1 MRVKLCARCP
11 YTPEDLIGHY
21 DSQAALYVCA
31 KCDGSQE
38 VITNKNARRSA
49 ISSKSVGG
57 TNFLSK
63 ATHPKQL
70 SKSLAAKLL
79 SPVQP

>member
-1 MRVKLCARCP
+1 MRVKLCARCS
-11 YTPEDLIGHY
+11 YTPEDLIGHH
-21 DSQAALYVCA
+21 DPQAALYVCA

-57 TNFLSK
+57 TKFLS
-63 ATHPKQL
+63 L